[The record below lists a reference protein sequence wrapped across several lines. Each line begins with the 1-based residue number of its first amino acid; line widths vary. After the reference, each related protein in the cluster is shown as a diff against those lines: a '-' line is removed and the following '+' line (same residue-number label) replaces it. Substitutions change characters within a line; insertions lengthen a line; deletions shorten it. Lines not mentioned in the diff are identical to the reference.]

1 MSIDQEL
8 YTIIISYKKESRVNI
23 LKTASNFSTIKTY
36 HQEELQSFWEFLA
49 IYFIARASEN
59 TMILIELPPH
69 YSLYALI
76 CLGGLS
82 LTLITGAQYPELM
95 AQLALYR
102 TKRDFESLI
111 PIPLWTIPGK
121 LKMLYTSLPLFLQ
134 KYRYPMACC
143 SVGEQGESFAYRLKI
158 YHHPQQFPQNDLTV
172 EQLLGAHNRLFVKF
186 FLPTKPSPSN
196 HNMTCVIL

>member
-1 MSIDQEL
+1 MSINQEL
-8 YTIIISYKKESRVNI
+8 YTIIVSYKEESRVNI
-23 LKTASNFSTIKTY
+23 LKTASNVSTIKTC

-49 IYFIARASEN
+49 KYFIARASEN
-59 TMILIELPPH
+59 TKILIELPPH
-69 YSLYALI
+69 YSHYALF

-111 PIPLWTIPGK
+111 PIPLWAIPGK

-143 SVGEQGESFAYRLKI
+143 SVGVQGESFAYRIKF
-158 YHHPQQFPQNDLTV
+158 YHSPQQFPQNDLTV
-172 EQLLGAHNRLFVKF
+172 EQLLCVHNRLFVEYS
-186 FLPTKPSPSN
+186 LPTNLSPSN